1 MEELAE
7 YIYRQEAKFQEY
19 EDKLKDLYV
28 ENLKVNERVN
38 RLTEK
43 IQSIFSVLKWMSMSG
58 VGAALSLLIFI
69 IEIHIK

>member
-1 MEELAE
+1 MDELAE

-58 VGAALSLLIFI
+58 AGAALSLLIFI

>member
-1 MEELAE
+1 MDELAE

-19 EDKLKDLYV
+19 EDKMKDLYV

-58 VGAALSLLIFI
+58 AGAALSLLIFI